1 MPAPRRAQSVPVILF
16 LLLAAIP
23 GSLAS
28 QLVQDSPG
36 RLHQRQG
43 MWLDFGLGVGI
54 GNDIGGQSG
63 NLAVGGTLNPRWL
76 IAVGTSDWR
85 APADRATL
93 TMGTLDARVQFYPE
107 LNGGF
112 FLTGGLGLGYMWLS
126 DSGSGP
132 DIGRAIIIG
141 LGYDA
146 RIGENVSITTFV
158 NRAAIHTPDPH
169 GSVGQIGVG
178 LTFH

>member
-1 MPAPRRAQSVPVILF
+1 MAAPRKAQFPIILV
-16 LLLAAIP
+16 LLLAANA
-23 GSLAS
+23 GSVAG
-28 QLVQDSPG
+28 QLVQDSPAQV
-36 RLHQRQG
+36 HSRQG
-43 MWLDFGLGVGI
+43 MWLNVGLGTGI

-63 NLAVGGTLNPRWL
+63 NLAVGWTLSPRL
-76 IAVGTSDWR
+76 LLAVGTSDWR

-146 RIGENVSITTFV
+146 RIADNVSITTFINV
-158 NRAAIHTPDPH
+158 AGVHTPDPH
-169 GSVGQIGVG
+169 ARVGQLGVG